1 MYFEPITDIC
11 SGIQKKDFIAKI
23 NNFVRMTE
31 LLALKYAVDAESRDY
46 NTSNQTLKYLKGM
59 GCLKSACDLDK
70 VKKLLGTVTY
80 HRLINAANICSKYK
94 KVIAS
99 KLKKT
104 NNKERLKEQKKNL
117 KQNKPIVIDLFCG
130 AGGLSHGFV
139 EAGFKVRL
147 ALDNNKESID
157 TYTYNH
163 AETPYKNILNCDIQ
177 TVVSQIDEYLD
188 ADIDVVMGGP
198 PCQGFSSANKQ
209 RVVNDKR
216 NVLYK
221 QFVTVI
227 EKAMPKVA
235 LMENVPGILPYANQI
250 MQDLGNISGNI
261 KGKSVSY
268 ISNYKI
274 LDSSSFGIPQRR
286 KRIFFL
292 AIRKDIAK
300 NKQITPDQI
309 FQDIIYAGSK
319 YRKHTLAEALC
330 GLKTLKAPS
339 EKNTTEKN
347 DEFSGCKIEINNHEK
362 SQNHYLKRLNKKNKI
377 HEFVF
382 NHKARYLNDVNRE
395 IYKRLNQGEDA
406 TNHKIKDIMPYAHR
420 NNIFKDKYYKLYAN
434 KPSRTITA
442 HLKMDCH
449 SHIHPY
455 EVRSITPREAARI
468 QSFPDNY
475 FFLGAYLKTYQQ
487 IGNAVPPLLANC
499 IAQVLKK
506 HIK

>member
-11 SGIQKKDFIAKI
+11 SCIQKKDFIAKI

-31 LLALKYAVDAESRDY
+31 LLALKYAVDAETRDY
-46 NTSNQTLKYLKGM
+46 NTSSKTLKYLKGM
-59 GCLKSACDLDK
+59 GCLKSACDVDK
-70 VKKLLGTVTY
+70 VKKLLGSVAY

-94 KVIAS
+94 KDIAS
-99 KLKKT
+99 KEQNKT
-104 NNKERLKEQKKNL
+104 SKQKK
-117 KQNKPIVIDLFCG
+117 PIFIDLFCG

-139 EAGFKVRL
+139 AAGFKVRL

-163 AETPYKNILNCDIQ
+163 AETPDKNILHCDIQ

-274 LDSSSFGIPQRR
+274 LDSSNFGIPQRR

-292 AIRKDIAK
+292 AIRKDFAK
-300 NKQITPDQI
+300 NKKLGGR
-309 FQDIIYAGSK
+309 FG
-319 YRKHTLAEALC
+319 
-330 GLKTLKAPS
+330 
-339 EKNTTEKN
+339 N
-347 DEFSGCKIEINNHEK
+347 IEI
-362 SQNHYLKRLNKKNKI
+362 
-377 HEFVF
+377 
-382 NHKARYLNDVNRE
+382 
-395 IYKRLNQGEDA
+395 
-406 TNHKIKDIMPYAHR
+406 
-420 NNIFKDKYYKLYAN
+420 
-434 KPSRTITA
+434 KP
-442 HLKMDCH
+442 
-449 SHIHPY
+449 
-455 EVRSITPREAARI
+455 
-468 QSFPDNY
+468 N
-475 FFLGAYLKTYQQ
+475 
-487 IGNAVPPLLANC
+487 
-499 IAQVLKK
+499 
-506 HIK
+506 